1 MENGTASSTL
11 TAHVDC
17 NLVKRSDLIDIPTP
31 EATDSYYPVPHI
43 QLIETLQAQLLR
55 RSITIEREQF
65 AVRADGS
72 RLFATFDL
80 AMHAGSAYGLTM
92 ASLGLRTSHDKSLS
106 IQMVAGMRVF
116 VCDNLVMSG
125 DFVALKRKHTSGLDL
140 PTEVFAALD
149 RYLEHHGRLVSHVSD
164 LQERQLTDEAAKAI
178 MFDAFRQKVMP
189 TRLLESVAVNY
200 FEPPHAEFQP
210 RTAWSLHNAFTE
222 VAKELPLNVRMRAT
236 QELGSFFGMKTAA

>member
-1 MENGTASSTL
+1 MENGTKAGSTL
-11 TAHVDC
+11 MAHVDC
-17 NLVKRSDLIDIPTP
+17 DMVNRKDLIDIPTP
-31 EATDSYYPVPHI
+31 EATDSYFPVPHI
-43 QLIETLQAQLLR
+43 QLVETLQAQLLR
-55 RSITIEREQF
+55 RMITIEREQF

-80 AMHAGSAYGLTM
+80 AIHAEEKTSI

-106 IQMVAGMRVF
+106 IQIVAGMRVF
-116 VCDNLVMSG
+116 VCDNLVLSG

-140 PTEVFAALD
+140 PGEIYGALD
-149 RYLEHHGRLVSHVSD
+149 LYMQHHRKLVSHVSD
-164 LQERQLTDEAAKAI
+164 LQARELTDEAAKAI

-189 TRLLESVAVNY
+189 TRLLESVATNY